1 MATWENV
8 VSYAKGAAET
18 VGKKT
23 DELVELGRM
32 KLKIAE
38 LHRELAAAYEGLGR
52 LVYDSR
58 KSGESVDDM
67 VAACTEHLDELTC
80 ELEQLEEKVMLA
92 KNAVRCSKCGTPNAA
107 TAHFC
112 SQCGEK
118 LNG

>member
-1 MATWENV
+1 MVAWEDV

-38 LHRELAAAYEGLGR
+38 LHRELAAAHEGLGR
-52 LVYDSR
+52 LVYDSH

-67 VAACTEHLDELTC
+67 IDACVEHLDELTH
-80 ELEQLEEKVMLA
+80 ELEQLEEKVMFA
-92 KNAVRCSKCGTPNAA
+92 KNAVRCSKCGALNAS

-112 SQCGEK
+112 SECGEK
-118 LNG
+118 LK